1 MYNTFRLVNFYLI
14 IITPMFQYTV
24 DVDSDEPI
32 MLINK
37 HIGFDDIDGY
47 GIDGS
52 SFQSELLALDT
63 MGKKRIQVWI
73 NSAGG
78 SVIEGM
84 SIYNAIL
91 KSKTKVDT
99 YNVGICASI
108 AGVIFQAGRNRIMA
122 DYSLLMY
129 HNPYNSNGKKDEG
142 LDKIKMS
149 LTSMISA
156 RCGKDESEI
165 SAMMDKTTWIH
176 AEDALNSGMCDS
188 IEKSNDFNKKR
199 LSPES
204 ADIRA
209 FWNERNLVLNNLF
222 NNNKIEKMVKVAN
235 KLGLNPDVNED
246 TILNAVTEI
255 QNKLDVSETK
265 NKANEDKILEL
276 EIAEENKSK
285 ELDALRTELAELKN
299 KANEIEET
307 AKTEKAENLVKEA
320 VNAGKIK
327 EESKSNWIN
336 KAKEDFEGVKA
347 MIDEL
352 PLNKVAPKITENE
365 EVIKPYNMASLM
377 QEIKIKSN
385 K

>member
-1 MYNTFRLVNFYLI
+1 
-14 IITPMFQYTV
+14 
-24 DVDSDEPI
+24 
-32 MLINK
+32 
-37 HIGFDDIDGY
+37 
-47 GIDGS
+47 
-52 SFQSELLALDT
+52 
-63 MGKKRIQVWI
+63 
-73 NSAGG
+73 
-78 SVIEGM
+78 
-84 SIYNAIL
+84 
-91 KSKTKVDT
+91 
-99 YNVGICASI
+99 
-108 AGVIFQAGRNRIMA
+108 
-122 DYSLLMY
+122 
-129 HNPYNSNGKKDEG
+129 
-142 LDKIKMS
+142 
-149 LTSMISA
+149 
-156 RCGKDESEI
+156 
-165 SAMMDKTTWIH
+165 
-176 AEDALNSGMCDS
+176 
-188 IEKSNDFNKKR
+188 
-199 LSPES
+199 
-204 ADIRA
+204 
-209 FWNERNLVLNNLF
+209 
-222 NNNKIEKMVKVAN
+222 MVKVAN

-385 K
+385 KSL